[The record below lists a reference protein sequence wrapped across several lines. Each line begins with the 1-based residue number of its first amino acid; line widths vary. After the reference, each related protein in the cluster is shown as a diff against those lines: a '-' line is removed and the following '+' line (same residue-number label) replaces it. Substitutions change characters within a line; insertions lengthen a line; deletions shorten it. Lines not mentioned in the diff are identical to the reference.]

1 MVGSCS
7 RDGGSVKTASIGGDT
22 FQGLVVMH
30 ASSPAKSGNFFYER
44 NISSVIC
51 GSDNSTQEKPMVQS
65 HLTQHSLAQCDFN
78 STQLKIIKYHHH

>member
-30 ASSPAKSGNFFYER
+30 VSSPAK
-44 NISSVIC
+44 I
-51 GSDNSTQEKPMVQS
+51 
-65 HLTQHSLAQCDFN
+65 
-78 STQLKIIKYHHH
+78 